1 MAQNQCPCVL
11 RDIAHKME
19 IKLKEIARIL
29 GGAIEGDEDIIIK
42 NISGIEDAKE
52 GDITFVAN
60 PKYIKYIEQ
69 TKASAIV
76 CSPDISSET
85 KNLLKVKNPYLAYA
99 KAITY
104 LNPQPEESGTVDER
118 ASIGKDVRLG
128 KNVTIYPFVFI
139 GDGSTIGEG
148 STVYP
153 NCFIGRN
160 AKIGHHTLIHPN
172 VTIREKCIV
181 GNNVIIN
188 SGAIIGSD
196 GFGFA
201 PDGAKKFKIP
211 QLGIVQIDD
220 DVEIGACTT
229 IDRATIG
236 KTWIKRG
243 AKLDNLIQIAHNCT
257 IGEDSII
264 IAHTGISGSTHIGDR
279 VTMAGQSATA
289 GHVKIGN
296 DVTVGARGGIAVD
309 VPPGQIVSG
318 APHMPHRDW
327 LRSTL
332 IFRKLPEMN
341 QTIKD
346 LKKKISE
353 LESKI
358 K

>member
-1 MAQNQCPCVL
+1 
-11 RDIAHKME
+11 ME

-60 PKYIKYIEQ
+60 PKYIKYIKQ

-76 CSPDISSET
+76 CSPDVSSET

-139 GDGSTIGEG
+139 GDGSTIGDN
-148 STVYP
+148 TTIYP
-153 NCFIGRN
+153 NCFLGRKV
-160 AKIGHHTLIHPN
+160 KIGTSTFLHPN
-172 VTIREKCIV
+172 VTIREECIV

-243 AKLDNLIQIAHNCT
+243 AKLDNLIQVAHNCT

>member
-1 MAQNQCPCVL
+1 
-11 RDIAHKME
+11 ME
-19 IKLKEIARIL
+19 LKLKEIAQIL
-29 GGAIEGDEDIIIK
+29 DGTIDGDEDTLIN
-42 NISGIEDAKE
+42 NISGIEDAKK

-69 TKASAIV
+69 TNASAIV
-76 CSPDISSET
+76 CSPDILSES

-99 KAITY
+99 KAITF
-104 LNPQPEESGTVDER
+104 LNPPREETGTIDER
-118 ASIGKDVRLG
+118 AFIGKDVKLG
-128 KNVTIYPFVFI
+128 ENVTIYPFTFI
-139 GDGSTIGEG
+139 SDGSTIGDN
-148 STVYP
+148 TTIYP
-153 NCFIGRN
+153 NCFLGRKV
-160 AKIGHHTLIHPN
+160 KIGSNTFLHPN
-172 VTIREKCIV
+172 VTIREECIV

-229 IDRATIG
+229 IDRATMG

-243 AKLDNLIQIAHNCT
+243 AKLDNLIQVAHNCT
-257 IGEDSII
+257 IGEDTV
-264 IAHTGISGSTHIGDR
+264 IAAQTGISGSTHIGDR

-296 DVTVGARGGIAVD
+296 NVTVGGRGGIAVD
-309 VPPGQIVSG
+309 VPPGQTVSG

-341 QTIKD
+341 QTIKE
-346 LKKKISE
+346 LKNKITE

>member
-1 MAQNQCPCVL
+1 
-11 RDIAHKME
+11 ME

-148 STVYP
+148 ATVYP

-181 GNNVIIN
+181 GSNVIIN

-341 QTIKD
+341 QTIRE
-346 LKKKISE
+346 LKNKIDD

-358 K
+358 KQRDE

>member
-1 MAQNQCPCVL
+1 
-11 RDIAHKME
+11 ME
-19 IKLKEIARIL
+19 DNKFQMELKLKEIAQIL
-29 GGAIEGDEDIIIK
+29 GGTIDGDEDTVIN

-60 PKYIKYIEQ
+60 PKYINYIEK

-76 CSPDISSET
+76 CSPEISSES

-99 KAITY
+99 KAITF
-104 LNPQPEESGTVDER
+104 LNPPREETGTIDER
-118 ASIGKDVRLG
+118 AFIGKDVKLG
-128 KNVTIYPFVFI
+128 KNVTIYPFAFI
-139 GDGSTIGEG
+139 GDGSTIGDH
-148 STVYP
+148 TTIYP
-153 NCFIGRN
+153 NCFLGRKV
-160 AKIGHHTLIHPN
+160 KIGSNTFLHPN
-172 VTIREKCIV
+172 VTIREDCIV

-201 PDGAKKFKIP
+201 SDGAKKFKIP

-229 IDRATIG
+229 IDRATMG

-243 AKLDNLIQIAHNCT
+243 AKLDNLIQVAHNCT
-257 IGEDSII
+257 IGEDSVI

-279 VTMAGQSATA
+279 VTMAGQSATT
-289 GHVKIGN
+289 GHVKIGD
-296 DVTVGARGGIAVD
+296 DVIVGARGGVAADI
-309 VPPGQIVSG
+309 PPGQIVSG
-318 APHMPHRDW
+318 APTMPHRDW

-332 IFRKLPEMN
+332 IFKKLPEMN

-358 K
+358 KG

>member
-1 MAQNQCPCVL
+1 MEIQL
-11 RDIAHKME
+11 KDIAQ
-19 IKLKEIARIL
+19 IL
-29 GGAIEGDEDIIIK
+29 DGTIDGDENILIR

-69 TKASAIV
+69 TNASAIV
-76 CSPDISSET
+76 CSLDISSET

-104 LNPQPEESGTVDER
+104 LNPPQKESGTIDER
-118 ASIGKDVRLG
+118 AFIGKDVQLG
-128 KNVTIYPFVFI
+128 KNVTLYPFVFI
-139 GDGSTIGEG
+139 GDGCVIGDN
-148 STVYP
+148 TAIYP
-153 NCFIGRN
+153 NCTISRQV
-160 AKIGHHTLIHPN
+160 KIGSNTLIHPN
-172 VTIREKCIV
+172 VTIREKCII
-181 GNNVIIN
+181 GSNVIIN

-201 PDGAKKFKIP
+201 PDGSKKFKIP

-220 DVEIGACTT
+220 DVEIGACTA
-229 IDRATIG
+229 IDRATMG

-257 IGEDSII
+257 IGEDSVIV
-264 IAHTGISGSTHIGDR
+264 AQAGISGSTLIGDR
-279 VTMAGQSATA
+279 VTMAGQSASA
-289 GHVKIGN
+289 GHVKIGD
-296 DVTVGARGGIAVD
+296 DVTVGARGAVAVD
-309 VPPGQIVSG
+309 IPPGQTVSG
-318 APHMPHRDW
+318 APSMPHRDW

>member
-1 MAQNQCPCVL
+1 MEL
-11 RDIAHKME
+11 R
-19 IKLKEIARIL
+19 LKDIARIL
-29 GGAIEGDEDIIIK
+29 DGTIDGDEDTVIS

-60 PKYIKYIEQ
+60 PKYIKYIEK
-69 TKASAIV
+69 TNASAIV
-76 CSPDISSET
+76 CSPGISSES

-99 KAITY
+99 KAITF
-104 LNPQPEESGTVDER
+104 LNPPREETGTVDER
-118 ASIGKDVRLG
+118 AFIGKDVKLG
-128 KNVTIYPFVFI
+128 ENVTIYPFSFI
-139 GDGSTIGEG
+139 GDGSTIGDN
-148 STVYP
+148 TTIYP
-153 NCFIGRN
+153 NCFLGRKV
-160 AKIGHHTLIHPN
+160 KIGSNTFLHPN
-172 VTIREKCIV
+172 VTIREECIV

-220 DVEIGACTT
+220 DVEIGACTA
-229 IDRATIG
+229 IDRATMG

-243 AKLDNLIQIAHNCT
+243 AKLDNLIQVAHNCT

-296 DVTVGARGGIAVD
+296 DVTVGARGGVAVD
-309 VPPGQIVSG
+309 VPPGQTVSG

-341 QTIKD
+341 QTIKE
-346 LKKKISE
+346 LKKKITE

>member
-1 MAQNQCPCVL
+1 MEL
-11 RDIAHKME
+11 R
-19 IKLKEIARIL
+19 LKDIARIL
-29 GGAIEGDEDIIIK
+29 DGTIDGDEDTVIS

-69 TKASAIV
+69 TNASAIV
-76 CSPDISSET
+76 CSPDISSES

-99 KAITY
+99 KAITF
-104 LNPQPEESGTVDER
+104 LNPPREETGTIDER
-118 ASIGKDVRLG
+118 AFIGKDVKLG
-128 KNVTIYPFVFI
+128 ENVTIYPFAFI
-139 GDGSTIGEG
+139 GDGSTIGDN
-148 STVYP
+148 TTIYP
-153 NCFIGRN
+153 NCFLGRKV
-160 AKIGHHTLIHPN
+160 KIGNNTFLHPN
-172 VTIREKCIV
+172 VTIREECIV

-229 IDRATIG
+229 IDRATMG

-243 AKLDNLIQIAHNCT
+243 AKLDNLIQVAHNCT

-264 IAHTGISGSTHIGDR
+264 IALAGISGSTHIGDR
-279 VTMAGQSATA
+279 VIMAGQSATA

-296 DVTVGARGGIAVD
+296 DVTVGARGGVAVD
-309 VPPGQIVSG
+309 VPPGQTVSG

-341 QTIKD
+341 QTIKE
-346 LKKKISE
+346 LKKKITE

>member
-1 MAQNQCPCVL
+1 MEL
-11 RDIAHKME
+11 R
-19 IKLKEIARIL
+19 LKDIARIL
-29 GGAIEGDEDIIIK
+29 DGTIDGDEDTVIS

-60 PKYIKYIEQ
+60 PKYIKYIEK
-69 TKASAIV
+69 TNASAIV
-76 CSPDISSET
+76 CSPGISSES

-99 KAITY
+99 KAITF
-104 LNPQPEESGTVDER
+104 LNPPREETGTVDER
-118 ASIGKDVRLG
+118 AFIGKDVKLG
-128 KNVTIYPFVFI
+128 ENVTIYPFTFI
-139 GDGSTIGEG
+139 GDGSTIGDN
-148 STVYP
+148 TTIYP
-153 NCFIGRN
+153 NCFLGRKV
-160 AKIGHHTLIHPN
+160 KIGSNTFLHPN
-172 VTIREKCIV
+172 VTIREECIV

-220 DVEIGACTT
+220 DVEIGACTA
-229 IDRATIG
+229 IDRATMG

-243 AKLDNLIQIAHNCT
+243 AKLDNLIQVAHNCT

-296 DVTVGARGGIAVD
+296 DVTVGARGGVAVD
-309 VPPGQIVSG
+309 VPPGQTVSG

-341 QTIKD
+341 QTIKE
-346 LKKKISE
+346 LKKKITE

>member
-1 MAQNQCPCVL
+1 MEL
-11 RDIAHKME
+11 R
-19 IKLKEIARIL
+19 LKDIARIL
-29 GGAIEGDEDIIIK
+29 DGTIDGDENTVIN
-42 NISGIEDAKE
+42 NISGIEDATE

-69 TKASAIV
+69 TNASAIV
-76 CSPDISSET
+76 CSPDISSES

-99 KAITY
+99 KAITF
-104 LNPQPEESGTVDER
+104 LNPPKKETGTIDER
-118 ASIGKDVRLG
+118 AFIGKDVKLG
-128 KNVTIYPFVFI
+128 KNVTIYPFAFI
-139 GDGSTIGEG
+139 GDGSTIGDN
-148 STVYP
+148 TTIYP
-153 NCFIGRN
+153 NCFLGRKV
-160 AKIGHHTLIHPN
+160 KIGNNTFLHPN
-172 VTIREKCIV
+172 VTIREECIV

-229 IDRATIG
+229 IDRATMG

-243 AKLDNLIQIAHNCT
+243 AKLDNLIQVAHNCT

-296 DVTVGARGGIAVD
+296 DVTVGARGGVAVD

-341 QTIKD
+341 QTIKE
-346 LKKKISE
+346 LKKKITE

-358 K
+358 KQRDA

>member
-1 MAQNQCPCVL
+1 VFK
-11 RDIAHKME
+11 RIKYKKME
-19 IKLKEIARIL
+19 LRLKDIARIL
-29 GGAIEGDEDIIIK
+29 DGTIDGDEDTVIS

-60 PKYIKYIEQ
+60 PKYIKYIEK
-69 TKASAIV
+69 TNASAIV
-76 CSPDISSET
+76 CSPGISSES

-99 KAITY
+99 KAITF
-104 LNPQPEESGTVDER
+104 LNPPREETGTVDER
-118 ASIGKDVRLG
+118 AFIGKDVKLG
-128 KNVTIYPFVFI
+128 ENVTIYPFSFI
-139 GDGSTIGEG
+139 GDGSTIGDN
-148 STVYP
+148 TTIYP
-153 NCFIGRN
+153 NCFLGRKV
-160 AKIGHHTLIHPN
+160 KIGSNTFLHPN
-172 VTIREKCIV
+172 VTIREECIV

-220 DVEIGACTT
+220 DVEIGACTA
-229 IDRATIG
+229 IDRATMG

-243 AKLDNLIQIAHNCT
+243 AKLDNLIQVAHNCT

-296 DVTVGARGGIAVD
+296 DVTVGARGGVAVD
-309 VPPGQIVSG
+309 VPPGQTVSG

-341 QTIKD
+341 QTIKE
-346 LKKKISE
+346 LKKKITE

>member
-1 MAQNQCPCVL
+1 MEL
-11 RDIAHKME
+11 R
-19 IKLKEIARIL
+19 LKDIARIL
-29 GGAIEGDEDIIIK
+29 DGTIDGDEDTVIS

-60 PKYIKYIEQ
+60 PKYIKYIEK
-69 TKASAIV
+69 TNASAIV
-76 CSPDISSET
+76 CSPGISSES

-99 KAITY
+99 KAITF
-104 LNPQPEESGTVDER
+104 LNPPREETGTVDER
-118 ASIGKDVRLG
+118 AFIGKNVKLG
-128 KNVTIYPFVFI
+128 ENVTIYPFAFI
-139 GDGSTIGEG
+139 GDGSTIGDN
-148 STVYP
+148 TTIYP
-153 NCFIGRN
+153 NCFLGRKV
-160 AKIGHHTLIHPN
+160 KIGSNTFLHPN
-172 VTIREKCIV
+172 VTIREECIV

-220 DVEIGACTT
+220 DVEIGACTA
-229 IDRATIG
+229 IDRATMG

-243 AKLDNLIQIAHNCT
+243 AKLDNLIQVAHNCT

-296 DVTVGARGGIAVD
+296 DVTVGARGGVAVD
-309 VPPGQIVSG
+309 VPPGQTVSG

-341 QTIKD
+341 QTIKE
-346 LKKKISE
+346 LKKKITE

>member
-1 MAQNQCPCVL
+1 MEL
-11 RDIAHKME
+11 R
-19 IKLKEIARIL
+19 LKDIARIL
-29 GGAIEGDEDIIIK
+29 DGTIDGDEDTVIS

-69 TKASAIV
+69 TNASAIV
-76 CSPDISSET
+76 CSPDISSES

-99 KAITY
+99 KAITF
-104 LNPQPEESGTVDER
+104 LNPPRKETGTIDER
-118 ASIGKDVRLG
+118 AFIGKDVKLG
-128 KNVTIYPFVFI
+128 ENVTIYPFAFI
-139 GDGSTIGEG
+139 GDGSTIGDN
-148 STVYP
+148 TTIYP
-153 NCFIGRN
+153 NCFLGRKV
-160 AKIGHHTLIHPN
+160 KIGNNTFLHPN
-172 VTIREKCIV
+172 VTIREECIV

-229 IDRATIG
+229 IDRATMG

-243 AKLDNLIQIAHNCT
+243 AKLDNLIQVAHNCT

-309 VPPGQIVSG
+309 VPPGQTVSG

-341 QTIKD
+341 QTIKE
-346 LKKKISE
+346 LKKKITE

-358 K
+358 KQRGE

>member
-1 MAQNQCPCVL
+1 MEL
-11 RDIAHKME
+11 R
-19 IKLKEIARIL
+19 LKDIARIL
-29 GGAIEGDEDIIIK
+29 DGTIDGDEDTVIS

-60 PKYIKYIEQ
+60 PKYIKYVE
-69 TKASAIV
+69 TTNASAIV
-76 CSPDISSET
+76 CSPGISSES

-99 KAITY
+99 KAITF
-104 LNPQPEESGTVDER
+104 LNPPREETGTIDER
-118 ASIGKDVRLG
+118 AFIGKDVKLG
-128 KNVTIYPFVFI
+128 ENVTIYPFAFI
-139 GDGSTIGEG
+139 GDGSKVGNNTTI
-148 STVYP
+148 YP
-153 NCFIGRN
+153 NCFLGRKV
-160 AKIGHHTLIHPN
+160 KIGSNTFLHPN
-172 VTIREKCIV
+172 VTIREECIV

-220 DVEIGACTT
+220 DVEIGACTA
-229 IDRATIG
+229 IDRATMG

-243 AKLDNLIQIAHNCT
+243 AKLDNLIQVAHNCT

-296 DVTVGARGGIAVD
+296 DVTVGARGGVAVD
-309 VPPGQIVSG
+309 VPPGQTVSG

-341 QTIKD
+341 QTIKE
-346 LKKKISE
+346 LKKKITE

>member
-1 MAQNQCPCVL
+1 
-11 RDIAHKME
+11 ME
-19 IKLKEIARIL
+19 LKLKEIAQIL
-29 GGAIEGDEDIIIK
+29 GGTIDGDEDTVIN

-52 GDITFVAN
+52 GDITFIAN
-60 PKYIKYIEQ
+60 PKYIKYVE
-69 TKASAIV
+69 TTNASAIV
-76 CSPDISSET
+76 CSPGISSES

-99 KAITY
+99 KAITF
-104 LNPQPEESGTVDER
+104 LNPPREETGTVDER
-118 ASIGKDVRLG
+118 AFIGKDVKLG
-128 KNVTIYPFVFI
+128 ENVTIYPFAFI
-139 GDGSTIGEG
+139 GDGSTIGDN
-148 STVYP
+148 TTIYP
-153 NCFIGRN
+153 NCFLGRKV
-160 AKIGHHTLIHPN
+160 KIGSNTLLHPN
-172 VTIREKCIV
+172 VTIREECIV

-229 IDRATIG
+229 IDRATMG

-243 AKLDNLIQIAHNCT
+243 AKLDNLIQVAHNCT

-296 DVTVGARGGIAVD
+296 DVTVGARGGVAVD
-309 VPPGQIVSG
+309 VPPGHTVSG

-341 QTIKD
+341 QTIKE
-346 LKKKISE
+346 LKKKITE

-358 K
+358 KQRDA

>member
-1 MAQNQCPCVL
+1 MILV
-11 RDIAHKME
+11 R
-19 IKLKEIARIL
+19 ARVEQDDALVWIDV
-29 GGAIEGDEDIIIK
+29 AS
-42 NISGIEDAKE
+42 SGERPNSEKHRARFGSGVD
-52 GDITFVAN
+52 TF
-60 PKYIKYIEQ
+60 
-69 TKASAIV
+69 
-76 CSPDISSET
+76 
-85 KNLLKVKNPYLAYA
+85 L
-99 KAITY
+99 
-104 LNPQPEESGTVDER
+104 
-118 ASIGKDVRLG
+118 
-128 KNVTIYPFVFI
+128 
-139 GDGSTIGEG
+139 
-148 STVYP
+148 
-153 NCFIGRN
+153 
-160 AKIGHHTLIHPN
+160 HPN
-172 VTIREKCIV
+172 VTIREECIV

-220 DVEIGACTT
+220 DVEIGACTA
-229 IDRATIG
+229 IDRATMG

-243 AKLDNLIQIAHNCT
+243 AKLDNLIQVAHNCT
-257 IGEDSII
+257 IGEDSVI

-309 VPPGQIVSG
+309 VPPGQTVSG

-341 QTIKD
+341 QTIKE
-346 LKKKISE
+346 LKKKINE

-358 K
+358 KQRDA

>member
-1 MAQNQCPCVL
+1 MEL
-11 RDIAHKME
+11 R
-19 IKLKEIARIL
+19 LKDIARIL
-29 GGAIEGDEDIIIK
+29 DGTIDGDEDTVIS

-60 PKYIKYIEQ
+60 PKYIKYIER
-69 TKASAIV
+69 TNASAIV
-76 CSPDISSET
+76 CSPDISSES

-99 KAITY
+99 KAITF
-104 LNPQPEESGTVDER
+104 LNPPREETGTVDER
-118 ASIGKDVRLG
+118 AFIGKDVKLG
-128 KNVTIYPFVFI
+128 ENVTIYPFAFI
-139 GDGSTIGEG
+139 GDGSTIGDN
-148 STVYP
+148 TTIYP
-153 NCFIGRN
+153 NCFLGRKV
-160 AKIGHHTLIHPN
+160 KIGNNTFLHPN
-172 VTIREKCIV
+172 VTIREECIV

-220 DVEIGACTT
+220 DVEIGACTA
-229 IDRATIG
+229 IDRATMG

-243 AKLDNLIQIAHNCT
+243 AKLDNLIQVAHNCT

-296 DVTVGARGGIAVD
+296 DVIVGARGGIAVD
-309 VPPGQIVSG
+309 VPPGQTVSG

-341 QTIKD
+341 QTIKE
-346 LKKKISE
+346 LKKKITE

>member
-1 MAQNQCPCVL
+1 MEL
-11 RDIAHKME
+11 R
-19 IKLKEIARIL
+19 LKDIARIL
-29 GGAIEGDEDIIIK
+29 DGTIDGDEDTVIS

-60 PKYIKYIEQ
+60 PKYIKYIEK
-69 TKASAIV
+69 TNASAIV
-76 CSPDISSET
+76 CSPDISSESN
-85 KNLLKVKNPYLAYA
+85 NLLKVKNPYLAYA
-99 KAITY
+99 KAITF
-104 LNPQPEESGTVDER
+104 LNPPREETGTVDER
-118 ASIGKDVRLG
+118 AFIGKDVKLG
-128 KNVTIYPFVFI
+128 ENVTIYPFAFI
-139 GDGSTIGEG
+139 GDGSTIGDN
-148 STVYP
+148 TTIYP
-153 NCFIGRN
+153 NCFLGRKV
-160 AKIGHHTLIHPN
+160 KIGCNTFLHPN
-172 VTIREKCIV
+172 VTIREECIV

-229 IDRATIG
+229 IDRATMG

-243 AKLDNLIQIAHNCT
+243 AKLDNLIQVAHNCT

-309 VPPGQIVSG
+309 VPPGQTVSG

-341 QTIKD
+341 QTIKE
-346 LKKKISE
+346 LKKKITE

>member
-1 MAQNQCPCVL
+1 MEL
-11 RDIAHKME
+11 R
-19 IKLKEIARIL
+19 LKDIARIL
-29 GGAIEGDEDIIIK
+29 DGTIDGDEDTVIS

-69 TKASAIV
+69 TNASAIV
-76 CSPDISSET
+76 CSPDISSES

-99 KAITY
+99 KAITF
-104 LNPQPEESGTVDER
+104 LNPPREETGTVDER
-118 ASIGKDVRLG
+118 AFIGKDVKLG
-128 KNVTIYPFVFI
+128 KNVTIYPFAFI
-139 GDGSTIGEG
+139 GDGSTIGDN
-148 STVYP
+148 TTIYP
-153 NCFIGRN
+153 NCFLGRKV
-160 AKIGHHTLIHPN
+160 KIGNNTFLHPN
-172 VTIREKCIV
+172 VTIREECIV

-220 DVEIGACTT
+220 DVEIGACTA
-229 IDRATIG
+229 IDRATMG

-243 AKLDNLIQIAHNCT
+243 AKLDNLIQVAHNCT

-309 VPPGQIVSG
+309 VPPGQTVSG

-341 QTIKD
+341 QTIKE
-346 LKKKISE
+346 LKKKITE

-358 K
+358 KQRDE

>member
-1 MAQNQCPCVL
+1 MEL
-11 RDIAHKME
+11 R
-19 IKLKEIARIL
+19 LKDIARIL
-29 GGAIEGDEDIIIK
+29 DGTIDGDEDTVIS

-60 PKYIKYIEQ
+60 PKYIKYVE
-69 TKASAIV
+69 TTNASAIV
-76 CSPDISSET
+76 CSPGISSES

-99 KAITY
+99 KAITF
-104 LNPQPEESGTVDER
+104 LNPPREETGTVDER
-118 ASIGKDVRLG
+118 AFIGKDVKLG
-128 KNVTIYPFVFI
+128 ENVTIYPFSFI
-139 GDGSTIGEG
+139 GDGSTIGDN
-148 STVYP
+148 TTIYP
-153 NCFIGRN
+153 NCFLGRKV
-160 AKIGHHTLIHPN
+160 KIGSNTFLHPN
-172 VTIREKCIV
+172 VTIREECIV

-220 DVEIGACTT
+220 DVEIGACTA
-229 IDRATIG
+229 IDRATMG

-243 AKLDNLIQIAHNCT
+243 AKLDNLIQVAHNCT

-296 DVTVGARGGIAVD
+296 DVTVGARGGVAVD
-309 VPPGQIVSG
+309 VPPGQTVSG

-341 QTIKD
+341 QTIKE
-346 LKKKISE
+346 LKKKITE

>member
-1 MAQNQCPCVL
+1 
-11 RDIAHKME
+11 ME
-19 IKLKEIARIL
+19 LKLKEIAQIL
-29 GGAIEGDEDIIIK
+29 DGTIDGDEDTLIN
-42 NISGIEDAKE
+42 NISGIEDAKK

-60 PKYIKYIEQ
+60 PKYIKYIE
-69 TKASAIV
+69 TTNASAIV
-76 CSPDISSET
+76 CSPDISSES

-99 KAITY
+99 KTITF
-104 LNPQPEESGTVDER
+104 LNPPREEAGIIDER
-118 ASIGKDVRLG
+118 AFIGKDVKLG
-128 KNVTIYPFVFI
+128 ENVTIYPFVFI
-139 GDGSTIGEG
+139 GDGSIIGDNTTI
-148 STVYP
+148 YP
-153 NCFIGRN
+153 NCFLGRKI
-160 AKIGHHTLIHPN
+160 KIGSNTFLHPN
-172 VTIREKCIV
+172 VTIREECIV
-181 GNNVIIN
+181 GNNVIIH

-220 DVEIGACTT
+220 DVEIGACTA
-229 IDRATIG
+229 IDRATMGI
-236 KTWIKRG
+236 TWIKRG
-243 AKLDNLIQIAHNCT
+243 AKLDNLIQVAHNCT
-257 IGEDSII
+257 IGEDSVIV
-264 IAHTGISGSTHIGDR
+264 AQTGISGSTHIGDR

-318 APHMPHRDW
+318 APHMHHRDW

-346 LKKKISE
+346 LKKRIND

-358 K
+358 KQRNE